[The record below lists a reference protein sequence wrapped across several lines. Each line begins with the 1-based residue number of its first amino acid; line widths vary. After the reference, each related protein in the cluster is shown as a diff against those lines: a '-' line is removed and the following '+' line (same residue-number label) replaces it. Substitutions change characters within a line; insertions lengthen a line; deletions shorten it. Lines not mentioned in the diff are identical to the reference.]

1 MPDTSGQVA
10 TSHDTVYSLTI
21 DEAAALYA
29 RAGHPRTPRSVQ
41 RYCASGHLDAIKEAT
56 TLGDKYFIEPQS
68 VARHIAQIEELIALD
83 NRAPSRDRSRHV
95 ASQVNL
101 ETTRGEARHEQSTEI
116 ESSSSVAA
124 PDNAFN
130 SVAQAHDG
138 PRQGMT
144 VTEVS
149 SRPVAT
155 GNSDTSRY
163 VVGLEREVERALE
176 DRAFLHE
183 QIKVKDTQI
192 AALLERDRETNILV
206 RGLQQMLSPLLGP
219 VRRDPLDEGSQ
230 PHF

>member
-1 MPDTSGQVA
+1 MPDTPGHVA
-10 TSHDTVYSLTI
+10 TNHDTVYSLTI
-21 DEAAALYA
+21 DEAATLYA
-29 RAGHPRTPRSVQ
+29 QAGHPRTPRSVQ

-83 NRAPSRDRSRHV
+83 NRTPSRDRSR
-95 ASQVNL
+95 QVGL
-101 ETTRGEARHEQSTEI
+101 QKYQESTRDEARQEPETVFGASP
-116 ESSSSVAA
+116 SVAA
-124 PDNAFN
+124 ANRDLRSIAPAND
-130 SVAQAHDG
+130 SVR
-138 PRQGMT
+138 P
-144 VTEVS
+144 TETAPEVP
-149 SRPVAT
+149 SRLVAT
-155 GNSDTSRY
+155 EDSGTSRY

-219 VRRDPLDEGSQ
+219 VRRDPLEGESQ
-230 PHF
+230 THF